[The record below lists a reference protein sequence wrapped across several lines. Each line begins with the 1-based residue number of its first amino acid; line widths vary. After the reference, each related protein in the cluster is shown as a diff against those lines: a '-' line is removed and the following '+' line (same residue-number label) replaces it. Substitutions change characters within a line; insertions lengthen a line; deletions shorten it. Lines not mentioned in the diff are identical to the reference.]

1 MSKVLVGMSGGVDSS
16 MAAYLLQ
23 ERGYDVE
30 GLSLFLCDSPAG
42 NGEGSCCSVRT
53 AEGAAATAHQFG
65 IPHFTADVRALFRE
79 KVILPFVNAYKEGL
93 TPNPC
98 VLCNRLVKF
107 PVLLQE
113 AEKRGASFVA
123 TGHYARI
130 EQPRNRTCVAQ
141 VPEHDLFMLKKGVDK
156 KKDQS
161 YVLHALQQNVLGK
174 IMFPLGDSG
183 KVDIREKAKDLGLVS
198 AEMPESQEICFI
210 KEKNYFQ
217 FIQDFLPE
225 TQRPGPIVD
234 MDGNVIGTHK
244 GVSGYTIGQRK
255 GLGLSVPEP
264 LFVIRIDASL
274 NTLHVGHA
282 GDARLREFLVGSIN
296 WLCRPDRLPNPG
308 HALPPGVFKAT
319 VKVRSTMQDQPA
331 AVHLSVTDTQ
341 GSGDEEEERARVVFD
356 KPQWAPAPGQSA
368 VFYDGDI
375 VLGGGT
381 IRKSV

>member
-16 MAAYLLQ
+16 MAAYLLK
-23 ERGYDVE
+23 ERGHDVE
-30 GLSLFLCDSPAG
+30 GLSLILCDSPAG
-42 NGEGSCCSVRT
+42 SQDGPCCSVQT
-53 AEGAAATAHQFG
+53 GESADATARQIG

-79 KVILPFVNAYKEGL
+79 KVILPFVNAYKAGV

-98 VLCNRLVKF
+98 VLCNSLVKF

-113 AEKRGASFVA
+113 AEKRGALYVA

-130 EQPRNRTCVAQ
+130 EHARNRSCRAQ
-141 VPEHDLFMLKKGVDK
+141 VPEHDLLMLKKGLDT

-161 YVLHALQQNVLGK
+161 YVLHALQQKLLGK
-174 IMFPLGDSG
+174 IMFPLGDTG
-183 KVDIREKAKDLGLVS
+183 KVDIREKAKNLGLVS
-198 AEMPESQEICFI
+198 AETPESQEICFI
-210 KEKNYFQ
+210 KEKNYVQ
-217 FIQDFLPE
+217 FIRNFLPE

-234 MDGNVIGTHK
+234 MDGNVIGTHN

-264 LFVIRIDASL
+264 LYVIRIDASL

-282 GDARLREFLVGSIN
+282 GDARRKEFLVGSIN
-296 WLCRPDRLPNPG
+296 WMCRHDRLPDPG
-308 HALPPGVFKAT
+308 HALPPGVFRAT

-331 AVHLSVTDTQ
+331 AVYLPIADVQ
-341 GSGDEEEERARVVFD
+341 GPGDEEEPARVVFD
-356 KPQWAPAPGQSA
+356 EPQWAPAPGQSA

-381 IRKSV
+381 IRRSA